1 MQLALLRAG
10 RLAKNPS
17 VTRRERRRRWE
28 EISGEEQEP
37 RGTAAASAQ
46 PARHQCSPKA
56 LPAPLAPEH
65 SPTAPGLLLTGQQ
78 QATWDICQGL
88 FAQEG
93 TGVKIT
99 FPREPSE
106 MVLELVQDK
115 RGPGAHRCAL
125 TQKCTSKKVR
135 LVSASNPIDTS
146 SQTETSCG

>member
-1 MQLALLRAG
+1 MKKISLNMQLALLKAG

-28 EISGEEQEP
+28 EILGEEQEP

-99 FPREPSE
+99 FP
-106 MVLELVQDK
+106 
-115 RGPGAHRCAL
+115 
-125 TQKCTSKKVR
+125 
-135 LVSASNPIDTS
+135 
-146 SQTETSCG
+146 